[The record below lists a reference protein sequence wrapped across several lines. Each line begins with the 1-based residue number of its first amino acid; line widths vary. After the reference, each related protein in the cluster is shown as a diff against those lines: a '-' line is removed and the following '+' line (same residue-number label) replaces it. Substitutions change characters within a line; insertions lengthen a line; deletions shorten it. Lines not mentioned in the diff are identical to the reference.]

1 MAEERFKNRYLIS
14 SARANWHEYDGGEY
28 FITICTQNKKHYF
41 GEIKNEMMKLSEI
54 GLYTEKCITE
64 IPLHNSLVEIPL
76 YVIMPNHIHLVAI
89 VHNDFGK
96 SYAGDNENG
105 VNVKDDIDIS
115 MPRGAKRNG
124 KNIVMQNI
132 ANQQSILSTAIG
144 GMKRA
149 VTCFANK
156 NQLHFGWQTRFHD
169 HIIRDTDEMNR
180 IAGYIENNIAR
191 WEYDIFYD

>member
-14 SARANWHEYDGGEY
+14 SARANWHEYEGGEY

-96 SYAGDNENG
+96 SSAGDNENG

-149 VTCFANK
+149 VTCFANN

-169 HIIRDTDEMNR
+169 HIIRGTNEMNR